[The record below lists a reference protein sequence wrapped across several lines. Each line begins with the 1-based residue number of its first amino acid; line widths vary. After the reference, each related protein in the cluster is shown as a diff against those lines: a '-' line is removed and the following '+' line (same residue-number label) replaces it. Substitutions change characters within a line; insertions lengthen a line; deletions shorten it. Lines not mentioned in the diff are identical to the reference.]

1 MLSIFLPNKAKHNK
15 VLYFYSMRL
24 NIITIGDELLY
35 GQTIDTNS
43 AWMAQQLNANGWEVY
58 EKIAVGDVKKNIIE
72 VLTKSLAN
80 VDVVLITGGLG
91 PTSDDLT
98 MPVLAEFFGSKIIF
112 NQDVLNDITKMLSP
126 RGIAINENNKKQAF
140 VPEKCTPIRN
150 KLGTA
155 PGLWFNVNGKIVVS
169 MPGVPHE
176 MRGMMN
182 DFVLPRLAEINK
194 NEIIIHKFI
203 LTLGIPE
210 AILAEKI
217 ENWEKNIPA
226 KLSLAYLP
234 SPGMVKLRLTAKGNN
249 KNELT
254 ELIDKQVDL
263 LNPIIN
269 EYIFGY
275 DNDTLAS
282 VIGLLLK
289 KNNLKL
295 SAAESCTGGYLSY
308 LITEIPGSS
317 DYFEGSIVSY
327 SNNLKIK
334 NLGVNPELITN
345 YGAVS
350 KQVVEAMAIGANSTF
365 NTDFSVATSGIAG
378 PGGGS
383 EEKPVGTVWIAV
395 AYKSEVISKKFNF
408 GNNRER
414 NIIRASNMAL
424 MMLRK
429 EIKAKFE

>member
-1 MLSIFLPNKAKHNK
+1 
-15 VLYFYSMRL
+15 MRL

-43 AWMAQQLNANGWEVY
+43 AWMAQELNANGWEVY
-58 EKIAVGDVKKNIIE
+58 EKIAVGDSKKNIIE
-72 VLTKSLAN
+72 TLTKSLVN

-98 MPVLAEFFGSKIIF
+98 MPVLAEYFNSKIIF
-112 NQDVLNDITKMLSP
+112 NEDVLNDISKMLIP
-126 RGIAINENNKKQAF
+126 RGIAINENNRKQAY
-140 VPEKCTPIRN
+140 VPEKCIPIRN

-155 PGLWFNVNGKIVVS
+155 PGLWFSIDGKIVVS

-182 DFVLPRLAEINK
+182 DFVLPRLAEINE

-217 ENWEKNIPA
+217 EPWEKNIPL
-226 KLSLAYLP
+226 KLNLAYLP
-234 SPGMVKLRLTAKGNN
+234 SPGMVKLRLTAKGKN

-254 ELIDKQVDL
+254 ELINKQVAL
-263 LNPIIN
+263 LKPIIN

-275 DNDTLAS
+275 DNDTLSS
-282 VIGLLLK
+282 VIGMLLK
-289 KNNLKL
+289 KHNLKL
-295 SAAESCTGGYLSY
+295 SVAESCTGGYLSH

-317 DYFEGSIVSY
+317 IYYEGGIVSY
-327 SNNLKIK
+327 SNAIK
-334 NLGVNPELITN
+334 VKTLGVNPLHLTN

-350 KQVVEAMAIGANSTF
+350 QQVVEDMALGANATF

-378 PGGGS
+378 PEGGS
-383 EEKPVGTVWIAV
+383 KEKPVGTVWIAV
-395 AYKSEVISKKFNF
+395 AYKSEVISEKFNF

-424 MMLRK
+424 MLLRK
-429 EIKAKFE
+429 EIITKFE